1 MRRFGLPQLAMLAP
15 AQLLLILA
23 IALPSVY
30 VLYLSFTVSTYG
42 SDPQFVGWQNYIDI
56 WNDVYFWRAFWN
68 TAVVIN
74 LVIYIELALA
84 MGLAV
89 VFASGVP
96 FRRVMMAIVLMP
108 YAISEV
114 VAVIIWKFM
123 MDPSS
128 GLVERTIQAVG
139 LPAVNWSINPVAGLG
154 LVCVISIWLHLP
166 FTFVLIYAA
175 LKALPEEPF
184 EAARVDGA
192 SGWQT
197 FRLITLP
204 GIMPTVLIA
213 LIFRYILEFRLF
225 SEVWLLTAG
234 GPARM
239 TEVMAIYLY
248 KQAFTYSE
256 FGKGA
261 AMGWVMVLSSA
272 VVALVLVAILH
283 RRSFATDD

>member
-23 IALPSVY
+23 IALPAVY
-30 VLYLSFTVSTYG
+30 VLWLSFTVSTYG
-42 SDPQFVGWQNYIDI
+42 AHPEFVGWKNYVDI
-56 WNDVYFWRAFWN
+56 WHDPYFWRAFWN
-68 TAVVIN
+68 TFVVIN
-74 LVIYIELALA
+74 VVIYIELALA
-84 MGLAV
+84 LGLAV

-96 FRRVMMAIVLMP
+96 FQRTMLAIVLMP

-123 MDPSS
+123 MDPTS
-128 GLVERTIQAVG
+128 GLVERTIQAIG

-175 LKALPEEPF
+175 LKALPDEPF

-197 FRLITLP
+197 FRLITIP

-248 KQAFTYSE
+248 KQAFTYAD
-256 FGKGA
+256 FGQGA
-261 AMGWVMVLSSA
+261 AMGWVMVVSSA

-283 RRSFATDD
+283 RRSFAADE

>member
-23 IALPSVY
+23 IALPAVY
-30 VLYLSFTVSTYG
+30 VLWLSFTVSTYG
-42 SDPQFVGWQNYIDI
+42 AHPEFVGWKNYVDI
-56 WNDVYFWRAFWN
+56 WHDPYFWRAFWN
-68 TAVVIN
+68 TFVVIN
-74 LVIYIELALA
+74 VVIYIELALA
-84 MGLAV
+84 LGLAL
-89 VFASGVP
+89 VFVSGVP
-96 FRRVMMAIVLMP
+96 FQRTLLAVVLMP

-123 MDPSS
+123 MDPTS
-128 GLVERTIQAVG
+128 GFVERTIQAIG

-166 FTFVLIYAA
+166 FTFVLLYAA
-175 LKALPEEPF
+175 LKALPNEPF

-192 SGWQT
+192 SGWQV
-197 FRLITLP
+197 FRMITIP

-248 KQAFTYSE
+248 KQAFTYAD
-256 FGKGA
+256 FGQGA
-261 AMGWVMVLSSA
+261 AMGWVMVVSSA
-272 VVALVLVAILH
+272 VVALILVAILH
-283 RRSFATDD
+283 RRSFAADE